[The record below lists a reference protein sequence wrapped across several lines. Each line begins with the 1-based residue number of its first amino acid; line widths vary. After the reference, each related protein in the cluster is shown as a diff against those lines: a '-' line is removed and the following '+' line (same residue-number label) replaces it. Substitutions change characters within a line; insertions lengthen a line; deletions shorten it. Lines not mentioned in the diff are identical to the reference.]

1 MSKSS
6 DAVKPSEAISGRDE
20 MNLAEFPIAL
30 LTNREP
36 EDRKPRV
43 FEGKHGRLTITGSEG
58 PREQGN
64 GLPTASDADVLIG
77 LLQLTKRANNFTN
90 PTVTFTRYELLKL
103 IRWPDDTKSY
113 RRLAASL
120 NRWTGVKLHYEKS
133 WWDNKSRRRVDAI
146 FHILESV
153 FLYDRSSRRE
163 SDSPRADLGLD
174 SDLESDLEPLERPVS
189 SFSWNTVFFKSCQA
203 GNLKR
208 LDLDLYFSL
217 ESAAAKQL
225 YRFLDKHFY
234 DQAVLSFELRDL
246 AIGHVGLSPTYTIPR
261 IKEKMAPCLE
271 ELERVGFIEAAAKEQ
286 RYIKTGHGRWN
297 ITFRRK
303 TTAMAAEPIPIPI
316 PMAIPIPIARPEHP
330 PELVSPSV
338 ADVDSPVIQQLI
350 ARGITPATARTLA
363 TGFSAEAIAGK
374 VEVFDWLVARKDKRA
389 GKNPPGYL
397 ADSIRNDYSPP
408 SGFRAKAEIE
418 AKKRQRRQADQEQ
431 IAKQA
436 GALSRAARER
446 QEKAVVD
453 AYLEGLTQ
461 QQRDQLEREAVA
473 DCGIDPRFFGKVI
486 VRDHVRKILGLP
498 DESFAEK
505 A

>member
-1 MSKSS
+1 
-6 DAVKPSEAISGRDE
+6 

-43 FEGKHGRLTITGSEG
+43 FEGKHGRLTISGSEG

-77 LLQLTKRANNFTN
+77 LLQLTKRANDFTD
-90 PTVTFTRYELLKL
+90 PTVSFTRYELLKL

-153 FLYDRSSRRE
+153 LLYDRSSRRE
-163 SDSPRADLGLD
+163 SDS
-174 SDLESDLEPLERPVS
+174 ESDESERAVS

-217 ESAAAKQL
+217 ESAATKQL

-234 DQAVLSFELRDL
+234 DQVALSFEIREL

-261 IKEKMAPCLE
+261 IKEKLAPCLE
-271 ELERVGFIEAAAKEQ
+271 ELEQIGFIEKATKEQ
-286 RYIKTGHGRWN
+286 RYVKTGHGRWN

-303 TTAMAAEPIPIPI
+303 TTPRPAES
-316 PMAIPIPIARPEHP
+316 ESKLKSGL
-330 PELVSPSV
+330 ELDLELESLVPSEVVIESPTV
-338 ADVDSPVIQQLI
+338 RELI
-350 ARGITPATARTLA
+350 ARGITPSAARTLA
-363 TGFSAEAIAGK
+363 NGFTAETVAMKI
-374 VEVFDWLVARKDKRA
+374 EVFDWLVAKKDKRVS
-389 GKNPPGYL
+389 KNPPGYL
-397 ADSIRNDYSPP
+397 ADSIRNDYSTP
-408 SGFRAKAEIE
+408 SGFRGRAEIE
-418 AKKRQRRQADQEQ
+418 ARKLERQRADQEL
-431 IAKQA
+431 IAKQVNA
-436 GALSRAARER
+436 CSRAARELE
-446 QEKAVVD
+446 EKAMVD
-453 AYLEGLTQ
+453 AYLEGLTPE
-461 QQRDQLEREAVA
+461 QRNELEREAIA
-473 DCGIDPRFFGKVI
+473 GTGIDPRFFGKVV
-486 VRDHVRKILGLP
+486 VRDHVRKLLGLP
-498 DESFAEK
+498 DESSG
-505 A
+505 